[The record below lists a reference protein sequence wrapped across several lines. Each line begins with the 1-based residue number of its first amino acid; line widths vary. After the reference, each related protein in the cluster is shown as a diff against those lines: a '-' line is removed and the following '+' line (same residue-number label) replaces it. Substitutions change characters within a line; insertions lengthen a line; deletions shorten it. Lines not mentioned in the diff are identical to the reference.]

1 MGARMV
7 MTAAVCGAVLALA
20 TTNARAGSAVLALTP
35 WTSVYGIAR
44 DERTVAQIARDKK
57 IVTEIKAALLQRDG
71 KLGLAVKVYCF
82 VGRVTLLGQ
91 LADEPF
97 KRFAIATAR
106 RVSGV
111 RSVGA
116 RWEAPGKT
124 DTTAQDLAIA
134 AKIRAALIADKGVSA
149 TQIEAEVFG
158 GRVYLLG
165 MVRTR
170 ADARRAVADARGVA
184 GVRDVVSLLT
194 SPPRR

>member
-1 MGARMV
+1 MSARMV
-7 MTAAVCGAVLALA
+7 TTAAFCAAALALGA
-20 TTNARAGSAVLALTP
+20 GEARAGSAVLTLTP

-57 IVTEIKAALLQRDG
+57 IVTEVKAALLRRDG

-97 KRFAIATAR
+97 KRLAMATAR

-116 RWEAPGKT
+116 HWEAPGKT
-124 DTTAQDLAIA
+124 DTTARDLAIA

-149 TQIEAEVFG
+149 TQIETEVFG

-165 MVRTR
+165 MVRSH

-194 SPPRR
+194 SPRR